1 MIKLCVVCILGSLFS
16 SRFLFQFFEMKLL
29 SATLLSF
36 PFTSIAFHQ
45 TSHLTLRFSKFMKSR
60 QRKKCENGFLNNEE
74 EISHIIKLDNS
85 IFCKF
90 EAYDIRN

>member
-1 MIKLCVVCILGSLFS
+1 
-16 SRFLFQFFEMKLL
+16 
-29 SATLLSF
+29 
-36 PFTSIAFHQ
+36 
-45 TSHLTLRFSKFMKSR
+45 MKSR